1 MNGDPWARSYAQ
13 VYACWAN
20 DALSI
25 IPKVN
30 LVSNIGFGP
39 DATNTTIAD
48 YNLIG
53 IPETRGKIRS
63 MPSNAINRDLVYEK
77 KAYHLERALSQ
88 ENQTIHKAN
97 IKNLN

>member
-1 MNGDPWARSYAQ
+1 MTTLGPSYAR

-53 IPETRGKIRS
+53 IPETQVKLGQS
-63 MPSNAINRDLVYEK
+63 AI
-77 KAYHLERALSQ
+77 
-88 ENQTIHKAN
+88 QTQ
-97 IKNLN
+97 